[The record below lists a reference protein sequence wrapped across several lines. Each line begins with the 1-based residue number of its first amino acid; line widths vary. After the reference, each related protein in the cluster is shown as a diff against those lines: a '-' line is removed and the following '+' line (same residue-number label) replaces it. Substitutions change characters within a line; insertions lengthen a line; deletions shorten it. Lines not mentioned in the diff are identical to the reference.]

1 MCNQTYPVKKENGMK
16 LFKSLA
22 ITAAL
27 ALPYIGHADEFKTV
41 QSDKST
47 LAFGYKQMGVPMDGH
62 FKKFTVQMNFDPANL
77 DTSKAQFDLDLGSID
92 VGSDEGNDEV
102 VGKQWFNTKA
112 FPKASFATS
121 SIRSLGSNHYEI
133 SGPLTIKGRTK
144 IVTAPATIII
154 QGKNASFDGSFVIL
168 RSDFNIGEGPW
179 ASFDTVANVV
189 QIKFHLLASASK

>member
-1 MCNQTYPVKKENGMK
+1 MK
-16 LFKSLA
+16 IFKTLV
-22 ITAAL
+22 IAATF
-27 ALPYIGHADEFKTV
+27 ALPLIGHADEFKTV

-47 LAFGYKQMGVPMDGH
+47 LTFGYKQMGVPMDGH
-62 FKKFTVQMNFDPANL
+62 FKKFAVQMNFDPANL
-77 DTSKAQFDLDLGSID
+77 DVSKAQFDLDLGSID

-102 VGKQWFNTKA
+102 VGKQWFNTKV
-112 FPKASFATS
+112 FPRASFATS
-121 SIRSLGSNHYEI
+121 SIRSLGSNRYEI

-144 IVTAPATIII
+144 IVTAPATVTI
-154 QGKNASFDGSFVIL
+154 QGKSASFDGSFVIL